1 MTFYI
6 IGHFNIGGKCKVPGW
21 STMISEA
28 LLLKQMPKKQTG
40 FVLVIKQNKPDLFFL
55 IKN

>member
-1 MTFYI
+1 M
-6 IGHFNIGGKCKVPGW
+6 V
-21 STMISEA
+21 SSDA

-55 IKN
+55 IEN